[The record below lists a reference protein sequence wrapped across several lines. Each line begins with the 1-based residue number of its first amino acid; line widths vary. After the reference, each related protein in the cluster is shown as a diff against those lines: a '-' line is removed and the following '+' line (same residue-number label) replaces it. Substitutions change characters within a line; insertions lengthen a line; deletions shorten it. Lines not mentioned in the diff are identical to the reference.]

1 MAKKYIL
8 TMNTLSTILTGNDE
22 DFCKSSLSVFLLD
35 EALMTDSTP
44 DLLGHHLKYMKMNL
58 LHKSY

>member
-1 MAKKYIL
+1 
-8 TMNTLSTILTGNDE
+8 MNTLSTILTGNDE

-44 DLLGHHLKYMKMNL
+44 GLLGNHLNYMKINL
-58 LHKSY
+58 LHKLY